1 MGQLLIRNLD
11 EGTKQRLRER
21 AARHGRS
28 MEAEVRAI
36 IDAALRS
43 GPKKKIG
50 SAIPEIFEPL
60 GGVHLP
66 DVRDRT
72 PHKPLVFEE

>member
-36 IDAALRS
+36 IDPTTS
-43 GPKKKIG
+43 
-50 SAIPEIFEPL
+50 E
-60 GGVHLP
+60 
-66 DVRDRT
+66 
-72 PHKPLVFEE
+72 